1 MAARDLFGL
10 LKDNRAEAGASG
22 EDKAP
27 RDAPLGGTRAEA
39 LQRLQVGVTGLAAMV
54 LVIGVASIIGGQA
67 DIAEEAAVPDA
78 APTTEPTAAPPQR
91 DPLAD
96 AGVVPDIPS
105 EPLLEPDEIEE
116 TESLLSET
124 APDGT
129 VIVPDTPPTEPPEPL
144 DLPKSG
150 AEVERI

>member
-10 LKDNRAEAGASG
+10 LKDNRAEAGASVV
-22 EDKAP
+22 DTAP

-54 LVIGVASIIGGQA
+54 VVIGVASIIGGQA

-96 AGVVPDIPS
+96 AGVVPDIPA
-105 EPLLEPDEIEE
+105 EPLLEPEE
-116 TESLLSET
+116 GEDADSPISET

-144 DLPKSG
+144 DLPKSEV
-150 AEVERI
+150 EVERS